1 MRFPTGFSFP
11 SLLFFRGFSFRLQS
25 LLFRFIRDSNSS
37 SNTLGVVSIDAF
49 GGGGR
54 HRSGLFLLFISR
66 NVMKICDE
74 ENDRQKRKLF
84 EFF

>member
-1 MRFPTGFSFP
+1 
-11 SLLFFRGFSFRLQS
+11 
-25 LLFRFIRDSNSS
+25 
-37 SNTLGVVSIDAF
+37 DAF